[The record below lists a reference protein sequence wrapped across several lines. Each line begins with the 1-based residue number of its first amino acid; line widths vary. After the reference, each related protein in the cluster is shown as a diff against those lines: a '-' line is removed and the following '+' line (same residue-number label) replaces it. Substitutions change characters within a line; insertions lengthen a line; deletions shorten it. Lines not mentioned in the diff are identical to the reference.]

1 MRSGAR
7 RTVRPLVVRRRF
19 EPSRVAAACLAAAY
33 ERVVPIARRPVRAAR
48 EPDGADRVTAARREG
63 ERAL

>member
-19 EPSRVAAACLAAAY
+19 EPNRVAAACLTAAY
-33 ERVVPIARRPVRAAR
+33 ERVVPIARRPVR
-48 EPDGADRVTAARREG
+48 PDRQPEGADRVNAERREG
-63 ERAL
+63 GHAV